1 MSEVHQLPVIGT
13 TDRPAPKKIMRPCDY
28 GLLGVVRDLE
38 TQVGSV
44 EAYNKLCDAAAKLKA
59 KIDAGD
65 GRAQHPMFATDPNW
79 IYPAD
84 HFSGK
89 KP

>member
-1 MSEVHQLPVIGT
+1 MSEVHQLPVTGVA
-13 TDRPAPKKIMRPCDY
+13 DRPAPKKIMRPCDY
-28 GLLGVVRDLE
+28 GLLGTVRDLE
-38 TQVGSV
+38 TQVGTV

-59 KIDAGD
+59 KIDAGN
-65 GRAQHPMFATDPNW
+65 GQVQHPMFATDPNW
-79 IYPAD
+79 IYPAG